1 MQDLRGRRLS
11 IVHGSLDG
19 LVDPAHARVLGDA
32 ARAAGVEVEVW
43 LVADAGHVDAVLV
56 HPDEYERRLGRFF
69 GAAFGR

>member
-1 MQDLRGRRLS
+1 
-11 IVHGSLDG
+11 
-19 LVDPAHARVLGDA
+19 
-32 ARAAGVEVEVW
+32 VEVW